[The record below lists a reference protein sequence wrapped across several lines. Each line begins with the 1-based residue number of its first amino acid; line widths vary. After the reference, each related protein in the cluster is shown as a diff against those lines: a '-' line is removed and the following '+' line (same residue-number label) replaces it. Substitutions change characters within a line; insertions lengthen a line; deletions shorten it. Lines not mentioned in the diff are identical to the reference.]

1 MEPKRHRIFGMTMT
15 ELLCV
20 IAIISILVA
29 IYLGA
34 ITKAFVYVTKFLVF
48 LGK

>member
-1 MEPKRHRIFGMTMT
+1 MKPWYRKEKGMSLT

-29 IYLGA
+29 LYLGA
-34 ITKAFVYVTKFLVF
+34 ISTAFIRVKKFLESIS
-48 LGK
+48 